1 MCAFGGV
8 GRASVA
14 CSMTRWLAT
23 PLGKLAALGIALA
36 AINVG
41 ALAIHLPGADT
52 VGSPVRADVFV
63 GVITLGLGIYFLAA
77 RSVLRRPLPRS
88 AVWLVIGVAAVMR
101 AALLPQLP
109 FLSSDVYRYVW
120 DGRVQAAGINPYTYI
135 PADPALAHLRD
146 AAVYPLINRKDY
158 ARTIY
163 PPAAQL
169 VFAAVGQVSDNV
181 TGMKLA
187 MLGFEALGMLCM
199 LLVLRI
205 ADLPPERILIY
216 AWNPLALWSF
226 ACDGHVDAVAV
237 GLLGLGLL
245 ARARH
250 SHGLAGAVLGAAT
263 LVKILPM
270 VVAPA
275 FVRGGRLWRPML
287 VGAMVIGVLYLP
299 YLAAG
304 GNLFGFAG
312 AYGSEEG
319 FDTGAGY
326 WLLAGLGH
334 LGIPPAGMLRTYL
347 ICAALVCAALA
358 LWIARGR
365 AREGAPDA
373 LALCRD
379 TAILAAVA
387 TFAASP
393 HYAWYYPWLALPAVV
408 APNPAVIWLGS
419 APVLFLI
426 DPFDDRFLWPS
437 LVFVPAIALA
447 ARSLA
452 GAVSRARAPAI
463 HEGTA

>member
-1 MCAFGGV
+1 MRRFLVTGV
-8 GRASVA
+8 
-14 CSMTRWLAT
+14 LAK
-23 PLGKLAALGIALA
+23 PLNRLVALGILLA
-36 AINVG
+36 AIDIG
-41 ALAIHLPGADT
+41 ALAIHVPGADT
-52 VGSPVRADVFV
+52 VGSAVRADVFV
-63 GVITLGLGIYFLAA
+63 GVVTGGLGIYLLA
-77 RSVLRRPLPRS
+77 VCLILRERLPRS
-88 AVWLVIGVAAVMR
+88 AVWFVIGIAVLMR
-101 AALLPQLP
+101 AALLPSLP
-109 FLSSDVYRYVW
+109 FLSSDIYRYVW
-120 DGRVQAAGINPYTYI
+120 DGRVQAAGINPYAYI
-135 PADPALAHLRD
+135 PADPTLAHLRD
-146 AAVYPLINRKDY
+146 EAVYPLINRKDY

-163 PPAAQL
+163 PPAAQV
-169 VFAAVGQVSDNV
+169 VFAAVGQVSDGV

-226 ACDGHVDAVAV
+226 ACDGHVDAIAV
-237 GLLGLGLL
+237 GLLGLALL
-245 ARARH
+245 ARARRRD
-250 SHGLAGAVLGAAT
+250 SLAGAVLGAAT
-263 LVKILPM
+263 LVKFLPM

-275 FVRGGRLWRPML
+275 LVRGGRLWRPML
-287 VGAMVIGVLYLP
+287 VGAMVIAILYLP

-304 GNLFGFAG
+304 KNLFGFFG
-312 AYGSEEG
+312 SYGSEEG
-319 FDTGAGY
+319 FDTGVGY
-326 WLLAGLGH
+326 WLLAGLSR
-334 LGIPPAGMLRTYL
+334 LGIAPSDMLRSYL
-347 ICAALVCAALA
+347 ICAGLVLAALA

-365 AREGAPDA
+365 TREGASDA
-373 LALCRD
+373 VALCRD

-393 HYAWYYPWLALPAVV
+393 HYAWYYPWLALPAIV
-408 APNPAVIWLGS
+408 APIPAVIWLGS

-452 GAVSRARAPAI
+452 GAVSRARAPVI

>member
-1 MCAFGGV
+1 
-8 GRASVA
+8 
-14 CSMTRWLAT
+14 MTRRLAT

-36 AINVG
+36 AIDVG
-41 ALAIHLPGADT
+41 ALAIHVPGADT
-52 VGSPVRADVFV
+52 VGTPARADIFV
-63 GVITLGLGIYFLAA
+63 GVVTVGLGIYLLAV
-77 RSVLRRPLPRS
+77 RLILRERLPRS
-88 AVWLVIGVAAVMR
+88 AVWIVIGVAVLMR
-101 AALLPQLP
+101 AVLLPRLP
-109 FLSSDVYRYVW
+109 FLSSDVYRYAW
-120 DGRVQAAGINPYTYI
+120 DGRVQAAGINPYAYI
-135 PADPALAHLRD
+135 PADRALAHLRD
-146 AAVYPLINRKDY
+146 KTVYPLINRKDY

-169 VFAAVGQVSDNV
+169 VFAAVGQVSDGV

-226 ACDGHVDAVAV
+226 ACDGHVDAIAV

-245 ARARH
+245 LRARH
-250 SHGLAGAVLGAAT
+250 RHSLAGAVLGAAT
-263 LVKILPM
+263 LVKFLPM

-275 FVRGGRLWRPML
+275 LVRGGRLWQPML
-287 VGAMVIGVLYLP
+287 VGATVIAVLYLP

-304 GNLFGFAG
+304 KDLFGFFG
-312 AYGSEEG
+312 SYGSEEG

-326 WLLAGLGH
+326 WLLAGLGR
-334 LGIPPAGMLRTYL
+334 LGIAPSDLLRSYL
-347 ICAALVCAALA
+347 ICAGLVLAAVA

-365 AREGAPDA
+365 ARAGASDA
-373 LALCRD
+373 VVLCRD
-379 TAILAAVA
+379 TAILASVA

-408 APNPAVIWLGS
+408 APIPAVVWLGS

-437 LVFVPAIALA
+437 LVFVPAVVLTV
-447 ARSLA
+447 RSLV
-452 GAVSRARAPAI
+452 GAASRAHAPAI